1 MIIVNV
7 DKLSEINKKYCKDK
21 AKQLIAKTDWA
32 VLPDRS
38 VMLDNAS
45 DFVQY
50 RTQLLDLILNPVENP
65 VFPTEPTPRWK

>member
-7 DKLSEINKKYCKDK
+7 DKLSEIKKQNCKDK